1 MKAVI
6 EADPLN
12 IVITGVGGQGNVLAS
27 QLLGHCLVRAGYVVT
42 IGETYGASQR
52 GGSVMSHLRI
62 SRKKHWAPLVPEG
75 RAHVVMGLEPMEGL
89 RVMKQYGN
97 PDVLALSNIRP
108 IYPLDV
114 IGGQA
119 VYPKPEKIL
128 ERLAGLC
135 AGVWT
140 LAATDIA
147 LELEQP
153 VLSNLAMLGGLSAMG
168 LGLPLGAEAVEAS
181 LADLLPKKAVP
192 LNLEAF
198 RRGGEQA
205 RRLELN

>member
-1 MKAVI
+1 MSPVLDK
-6 EADPLN
+6 DPLN

-62 SRKKHWAPLVPEG
+62 SQKKHWAPLIPEG

-97 PDVLALSNIRP
+97 PGVLALSNIRP

-119 VYPKPEKIL
+119 TYPKPEKIL
-128 ERLAGLC
+128 ERLDSLC

-147 LELEQP
+147 LELNQP
-153 VLSNLAMLGGLSAMG
+153 VLSNLAMLGGLSA
-168 LGLPLGAEAVEAS
+168 LGLCLPLSVENLKAS
-181 LADLLPKKAVP
+181 LEDILPAKAVAM
-192 LNLEAF
+192 NLEAF
-198 RRGGEQA
+198 QRGEKET
-205 RRLELN
+205 RRLDSN